1 MRELGIILNIGII
14 IVDAAL
20 IAVLLRRWKK

>member
-1 MRELGIILNIGII
+1 MRELGIIFNIGII
-14 IVDAAL
+14 IADAAL

>member
-1 MRELGIILNIGII
+1 MKTLSIVADVLII
-14 IVDAAL
+14 IADIVL